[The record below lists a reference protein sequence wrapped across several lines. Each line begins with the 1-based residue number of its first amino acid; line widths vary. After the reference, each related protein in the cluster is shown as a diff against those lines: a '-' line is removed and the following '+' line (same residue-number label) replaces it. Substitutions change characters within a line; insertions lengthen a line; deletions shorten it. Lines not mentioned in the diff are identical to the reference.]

1 MSLWPASMAIF
12 RGVQLSYRNTT
23 CKYNIKMQNI
33 QIEPPNQEPWQHC
46 LGLLGWRSLSV
57 TQNMYRVQTASSI
70 NQKTQAVNYSKQ
82 IQTEVRNMLHLNKG
96 VPSFYVKGIL
106 FYLTICA
113 LYTVNTIY
121 SDTSFMCV
129 SNISFSFLIWYYKNK
144 NLSCKFTKYRIN
156 IQ

>member
-23 CKYNIKMQNI
+23 CKYNIKMQNT
-33 QIEPPNQEPWQHC
+33 QIEPPNQEPYDNTVLACWAGDHC
-46 LGLLGWRSLSV
+46 LS
-57 TQNMYRVQTASSI
+57 QNMYRVQTASSI
-70 NQKTQAVNYSKQ
+70 NQKSQAVNYNKQ

-113 LYTVNTIY
+113 LYI
-121 SDTSFMCV
+121 
-129 SNISFSFLIWYYKNK
+129 
-144 NLSCKFTKYRIN
+144 
-156 IQ
+156 

>member
-1 MSLWPASMAIF
+1 MTCVCLKLRWAYKRTPMSLWPASMAIF

-23 CKYNIKMQNI
+23 CKYNIKMQNT

-57 TQNMYRVQTASSI
+57 TQNIYWVQTASSI

-113 LYTVNTIY
+113 LYTVNV
-121 SDTSFMCV
+121 D
-129 SNISFSFLIWYYKNK
+129 NIFRYIFYV
-144 NLSCKFTKYRIN
+144 CK
-156 IQ
+156 